1 MTVSLMISAGLLEV
15 SMKLY
20 ALFKDG
26 ELYRA
31 SYDQN
36 TPFYMNIKGAE
47 KALQSVTNIRNIP
60 YDLERAPITKK
71 REYLEELKTHFTII
85 EFKLIKDGEINVKSH
100 I

>member
-1 MTVSLMISAGLLEV
+1 MLEHLSAGLLEV

-36 TPFYMNIKGAE
+36 TPFYMSIKGAK

-60 YDLERAPITKK
+60 HNLEGASITQK

-85 EFKLIKDGEINVKSH
+85 EFKLIKDGEINVKSR

>member
-1 MTVSLMISAGLLEV
+1 
-15 SMKLY
+15 MKLY

-36 TPFYMNIKGAE
+36 TPFYMSIKGAE
-47 KALQSVTNIRNIP
+47 KALQSVTNIRNVP
-60 YDLERAPITKK
+60 HNLEGVSITQK

-85 EFKLIKDGEINVKSH
+85 EFKLIKEGEINVKSR

>member
-1 MTVSLMISAGLLEV
+1 MMLEHLSAGLLEV

-36 TPFYMNIKGAE
+36 TPFYMSIKGAE

-60 YDLERAPITKK
+60 HNLEGASIMQK

-85 EFKLIKDGEINVKSH
+85 EFKLIKEGEINVKSR

>member
-1 MTVSLMISAGLLEV
+1 MTLGRLSAGLLEI

-36 TPFYMNIKGAE
+36 TPFYMSIKGAE
-47 KALQSVTNIRNIP
+47 KALQSVTNIRNVP
-60 YDLERAPITKK
+60 HNLEGVSITQK

-85 EFKLIKDGEINVKSH
+85 EFKLIKEGEINVKSR

>member
-1 MTVSLMISAGLLEV
+1 MMSEHLSAGLLEV

-36 TPFYMNIKGAE
+36 TPFYMSIKGAE
-47 KALQSVTNIRNIP
+47 KALQSVTNIRNVP
-60 YDLERAPITKK
+60 HNLEGASITQK

-85 EFKLIKDGEINVKSH
+85 EFKLIKGGEINVKSR

>member
-1 MTVSLMISAGLLEV
+1 MLGHLSAGLLEV

-36 TPFYMNIKGAE
+36 TPFYMSIKGAE
-47 KALQSVTNIRNIP
+47 KALQSVTNIRNVP
-60 YDLERAPITKK
+60 HNLEGASITQK

-85 EFKLIKDGEINVKSH
+85 EFKLIKGGEINVKSR

>member
-1 MTVSLMISAGLLEV
+1 MEELEV

-36 TPFYMNIKGAE
+36 TPFYMSIKGAE
-47 KALQSVTNIRNIP
+47 KALQSVTNIRNVP
-60 YDLERAPITKK
+60 HNLEGASITQK

-85 EFKLIKDGEINVKSH
+85 EFKLIKDGEINVKSR